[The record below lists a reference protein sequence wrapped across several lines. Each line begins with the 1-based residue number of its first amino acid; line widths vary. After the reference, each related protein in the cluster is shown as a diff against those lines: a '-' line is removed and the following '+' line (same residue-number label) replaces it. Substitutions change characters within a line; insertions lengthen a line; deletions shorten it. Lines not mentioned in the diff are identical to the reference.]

1 MKNARKN
8 RIVVDTNVMISAVFF
23 KGKPYVILDAWRT
36 GKLEIILSQE
46 IIEEYSEVLER
57 LSKKYPSIDTS
68 GILSM
73 FTTGC
78 RMVEPEAI
86 DKQICEDPDDDKFIA
101 AAIGGEIEIV
111 ISGDKHLLDV
121 NGYSGIE
128 ILRPADFIER
138 YLSEQSNSAEL
149 HKDDSE

>member
-1 MKNARKN
+1 MKYARKN

-23 KGKPYVILDAWRT
+23 KGKPDVILDAWRA

-57 LSKKYPSIDTS
+57 LSNKYPAINTS

-78 RMVEPEAI
+78 RMVEPEVI

-101 AAIGGEIEIV
+101 AAIGGETEIV
-111 ISGDKHLLDV
+111 VSGDKHLLDV
-121 NGYSGIE
+121 DGYSGIE
-128 ILRPADFIER
+128 ILRPAAFIER
-138 YLSEQSNSAEL
+138 YLSEQSNAAEL
-149 HKDDSE
+149 HQGN

>member
-1 MKNARKN
+1 MKYARKN
-8 RIVVDTNVMISAVFF
+8 RIVVDTNVLISAVFF
-23 KGKPYVILDAWRT
+23 KGKPDVILDAWRT
-36 GKLEIILSQE
+36 GKLEIILTKE

-57 LSKKYPSIDTS
+57 LSKKYHSIDTS

-101 AAIGGEIEIV
+101 AAIGGDSGIV
-111 ISGDKHLLDV
+111 ITGDKHLLDV

-128 ILRPADFIER
+128 ILGPAEYIDK
-138 YLSEQSNSAEL
+138 YLSEQSNAAERR
-149 HKDDSE
+149 